1 MGICASSAPAPS
13 EKSEAGAVVV
23 QIVGATNV
31 PWMDLL
37 SPSDCFVKMDIVNA
51 ASGRVYDQCARTL
64 TLEDTTA
71 PTWGRTFLAL
81 PVHCEVHPAGD
92 VLRLQIWD
100 EDLPKRAA
108 VADDLVAE
116 GQVPLASLLDGAEH
130 SISLTMK
137 TTKRKGLAADAPAST
152 IMVRLIA
159 PLGAAAAPTEGRGQ
173 RGGAVVK
180 TLFLIRHGESVWNE
194 GEQKKNVA
202 QMAGFDHPLSSEG
215 VAQALRFNAA
225 WCGAD
230 DATTRVAEPACAAF
244 FDSPTIVVS
253 PLTRALQTA
262 LITLSGHPTLVAR
275 GATLTASMR
284 EVKNR
289 VTSLDTVGIEVGSEK
304 IHARAIAEMQAEGGK
319 LTLDGSAAGLE
330 AARWARVQ
338 REAAAVALDAND
350 AAGPGP
356 WWTPKSEADANSEAL
371 NHRMADWFTTIR
383 FAPTA
388 NVVCVGHSL
397 FFREVLRRCM
407 GDAFVAANSER
418 AAQLKKCKMA
428 NAGCLRVQ
436 LYFPPIDI
444 QPAALGV
451 KKGPS
456 APSALGSTP
465 GTPGSSPSRLSIDGV
480 VAKGVTA
487 MARKKEAVYYEC
499 PVPSVLTVVRACF
512 FVHFSLSLGS
522 AKRNGGDRPLSP
534 PSHVLEY
541 SSSFPSLIPSRTT
554 TLLLR
559 RRASDQRSKVST
571 KSSAAHTRLTS
582 GSTRTCFPRRSR
594 YCSLRF

>member
-1 MGICASSAPAPS
+1 M
-13 EKSEAGAVVV
+13 VV

-37 SPSDCFVKMDIVNA
+37 SPSDCFVKMDVINT
-51 ASGRVYDQCARTL
+51 ASGRVYDQSARTL

-100 EDLPKRAA
+100 EDLPKRAGI
-108 VADDLVAE
+108 ADDLIAE
-116 GQVPLASLLDGAEH
+116 GTVPLATLLDGAQH
-130 SISLTMK
+130 TLDLNMK
-137 TTKRKGLAADAPAST
+137 TTKRKGLAADAAACT
-152 IMVRLIA
+152 IAVRLIA
-159 PLGAAAAPTEGRGQ
+159 PLSGAAAPTEGRGQ

-180 TLFLIRHGESVWNE
+180 TLFLVRHGESVWNE

-225 WCGAD
+225 WHGVDGA
-230 DATTRVAEPACAAF
+230 TRVAEPACAAF

-275 GATLTASMR
+275 GAARTASMR

-304 IHARAIAEMQAEGGK
+304 IRARAIAEMQAEGGK

-356 WWTPKSEADANSEAL
+356 WWTPKSEADANSDAL
-371 NHRMADWFTTIR
+371 DHRLADWFTTIR
-383 FAPTA
+383 FAPTS
-388 NVVCVGHSL
+388 NVICVGHSL
-397 FFREVLRRCM
+397 FFREVLRRCI
-407 GDAFVAANSER
+407 GDAFIAANGER

-436 LYFPPIDI
+436 LYFPPIDV
-444 QPAALGV
+444 QPVALGA
-451 KKGPS
+451 KGGPV
-456 APSALGSTP
+456 APSTP
-465 GTPGSSPSRLSIDGV
+465 PGSPAPYSPGMKVKRRSIDGV

-487 MARKKEAVYYEC
+487 MARKKETVFYES
-499 PVPSVLTVVRACF
+499 PLPSVLTVVR
-512 FVHFSLSLGS
+512 LP
-522 AKRNGGDRPLSP
+522 PLSSQFAVP
-534 PSHVLEY
+534 FDFY
-541 SSSFPSLIPSRTT
+541 LI
-554 TLLLR
+554 L
-559 RRASDQRSKVST
+559 V
-571 KSSAAHTRLTS
+571 
-582 GSTRTCFPRRSR
+582 FV
-594 YCSLRF
+594 YCTFV